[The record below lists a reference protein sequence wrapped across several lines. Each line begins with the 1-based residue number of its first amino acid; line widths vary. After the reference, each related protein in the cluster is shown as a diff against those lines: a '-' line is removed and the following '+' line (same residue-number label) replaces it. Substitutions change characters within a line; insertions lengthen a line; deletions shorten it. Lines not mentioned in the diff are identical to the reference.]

1 MADQPKVYQESIIK
15 ESVLEP
21 ARKLAPVFA
30 TLKDGTV
37 ISEQETIQRKER
49 HEKLSKERQE
59 EADHIEAWK
68 DMSPP
73 EILLMEMVKKKPII
87 KGDPTLSIHPMPD
100 GTIDVH
106 LYGRTHRVLPHIVK
120 FSNDSVTWHV
130 TARGVLQGLERA
142 AVRPDVA
149 REMLQHE
156 VYQEQADLLRE
167 LARVGGYLEEEK
179 LSQELGDLEKIP
191 DQSMRWKTEV
201 NLLFLFL
208 RKKIGALACQSPQQ
222 SQPQPQPQPQK
233 APAAAKPRQR
243 RRRAT
248 PPAVP
253 VAEASQTT

>member
-1 MADQPKVYQESIIK
+1 MAEQPKVYQESIVK
-15 ESVLEP
+15 QSVVEP
-21 ARKLAPVFA
+21 ARKLSPVFA

-37 ISEQETIQRKER
+37 ISEQEIMQRKER
-49 HEKLSKERQE
+49 DEKLTRELRE
-59 EADHIEAWK
+59 EEEHIEAWIG
-68 DMSPP
+68 MSPP

-87 KGDPTLSIHPMPD
+87 KNDPTLSIHPMPD

-130 TARGVLQGLERA
+130 TARGVLQALERA

-201 NLLFLFL
+201 NLLFLLL
-208 RKKIGALACQSPQQ
+208 RKKIGALVCQSPQQ
-222 SQPQPQPQPQK
+222 SQPQPQPQK
-233 APAAAKPRQR
+233 APATPKPRQR

-248 PPAVP
+248 PPAAP